1 MVLIYPI
8 GIGTVTVFD
17 TRSIKSVKQTGVTG
31 FPDFSADS
39 VLEKFRLPSG
49 VLKIDVSTGI
59 ATAPSVN
66 GGFKGLKVNDI
77 IEYFNPQYSEEVFNR
92 VSKISD
98 TWKRNYFSSDKC
110 WCYYRKYIWIIA
122 YS

>member
-1 MVLIYPI
+1 MNGADLSI

-49 VLKIDVSTGI
+49 VVTIDVSTGI
-59 ATAPSVN
+59 ATAPSIN
-66 GGFKGLKVNDI
+66 GGFKGLRVNDI
-77 IEYFNPQYSEEVFNR
+77 IRYFNPQYSEEVLIEFQQYQTLEQ
-92 VSKISD
+92 KLL
-98 TWKRNYFSSDKC
+98 
-110 WCYYRKYIWIIA
+110 
-122 YS
+122 